1 MNPAFLC
8 LQGRVAIAPCLIG
21 EGYEYYKCNPTTSV
35 NTPSWH
41 TTVNVSECIR
51 KNFLEWKRKV
61 SILPHFFYLFPSVS
75 NSALYVFTHLQIV
88 ENFLENHFSQKKTLF
103 QHFFIFKLIH

>member
-1 MNPAFLC
+1 MNPAFFLC

-61 SILPHFFYLFPSVS
+61 SVLPHFFYPFPSVS
-75 NSALYVFTHLQIV
+75 NSVFYVLLSYVICRG
-88 ENFLENHFSQKKTLF
+88 FLRVKGL
-103 QHFFIFKLIH
+103 